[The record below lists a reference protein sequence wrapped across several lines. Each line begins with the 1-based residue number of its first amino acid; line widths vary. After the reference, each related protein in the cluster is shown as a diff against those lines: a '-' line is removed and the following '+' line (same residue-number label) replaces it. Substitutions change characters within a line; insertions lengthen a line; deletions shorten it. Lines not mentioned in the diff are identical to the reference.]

1 MQQLDKIKQFTS
13 SVCDQIR
20 WKKVHPMISEEIEN
34 HISDQKDAFINEGLD
49 EITSIDKAIE
59 EMGDPVIVGSQL
71 DRTHRPKTAW
81 SMIFL
86 TISLLGIGLVMNF
99 FVAGALSDV
108 PGLYYFNKSVVAAI
122 IGTVC
127 MMIAY
132 FVDFTIIGRHPKM
145 IFAILIVLMIVS
157 AFFAIELNG
166 ARRWIRIPILGPVS
180 ASLFLLLF
188 PTVYA
193 GIIYNLRSKGYWGI
207 ILCGISYAI
216 PAFIFINMYHGGI
229 TSVLL
234 YTLSCLILLV
244 ISIFKGWFNVKRRYG
259 LLVVFAPTVVIS
271 AMFLFVM
278 LSGPASARFYA
289 VLHPNADSGWG
300 YTMFITRD
308 MLSGAIFWGQGTLPK
323 RYTGDIT
330 SWLPSIH
337 TDYTITFLIH
347 YVGWIAF
354 VVILSVLVA
363 FIARGFY
370 LCAKQKNVLGRLVST
385 SVLLTFTIQ
394 AVIYISANLGFQF
407 FSQLPLPLISYGG
420 TSTVINL
427 ILIGIMLSVFKSG
440 YLVRDNQKITNS
452 SEHKMFEFVDGKIVI
467 DLGKWN

>member
-108 PGLYYFNKSVVAAI
+108 PGLYYFNKSVVAAV

-188 PTVYA
+188 PTAYA

-216 PAFIFINMYHGGI
+216 PAFIFINMYYGGI

-244 ISIFKGWFNVKRRYG
+244 ISTLILRNVNKKQ
-259 LLVVFAPTVVIS
+259 VIS
-271 AMFLFVM
+271 AQ
-278 LSGPASARFYA
+278 S
-289 VLHPNADSGWG
+289 
-300 YTMFITRD
+300 
-308 MLSGAIFWGQGTLPK
+308 
-323 RYTGDIT
+323 
-330 SWLPSIH
+330 
-337 TDYTITFLIH
+337 
-347 YVGWIAF
+347 
-354 VVILSVLVA
+354 
-363 FIARGFY
+363 
-370 LCAKQKNVLGRLVST
+370 
-385 SVLLTFTIQ
+385 
-394 AVIYISANLGFQF
+394 
-407 FSQLPLPLISYGG
+407 
-420 TSTVINL
+420 
-427 ILIGIMLSVFKSG
+427 
-440 YLVRDNQKITNS
+440 
-452 SEHKMFEFVDGKIVI
+452 
-467 DLGKWN
+467 